1 MRSAL
6 DKIPWGSDSDGQ
18 SWAYYLGDIA
28 SLAPGW
34 TEDPLFWILHN
45 LTEGAEEGK
54 FTPEEK
60 AENVYTTTT
69 ENVTKTAV
77 EDSDKKFEEQG
88 LELKEKLG
96 NDDND
101 KKWEDFYYYRRDI
114 DMLYAPNYRPG
125 SMWDLLVKRNIITEQ
140 TKNKLL
146 KNKELK
152 FGLNPAY
159 FYENRDKVNNSK
171 MGFIQ
176 KVKSL
181 EIDDLVITQDDSM
194 KFGQQLGSFISDLS
208 KSEGS
213 SKSTPFVLLGKDGK
227 KYILKNLP
235 SEVSEKTDTGGIVS
249 VKLNGAINENTISF
263 YSPDYQT
270 LYNAIYD
277 PKKVLVPANFKIPPD
292 SKLTEDN
299 LVRVSLNPITKF

>member
-1 MRSAL
+1 M
-6 DKIPWGSDSDGQ
+6 
-18 SWAYYLGDIA
+18 
-28 SLAPGW
+28 
-34 TEDPLFWILHN
+34 
-45 LTEGAEEGK
+45 
-54 FTPEEK
+54 
-60 AENVYTTTT
+60 ENYQ
-69 ENVTKTAV
+69 K
-77 EDSDKKFEEQG
+77 
-88 LELKEKLG
+88 
-96 NDDND
+96 DDNS
-101 KKWEDFYYYRRDI
+101 KKWEDFYHYRRDI

-181 EIDDLVITQDDSM
+181 EIKDLVISQDDSM